1 MLKIL
6 VADDHSIVRKGLKHL
21 FESAGDIV
29 VAGEAASGDEVLAAL
44 RQGQFDL
51 LLLDLTMPGI
61 SGIEL
66 VEEIRARHARL
77 PILIFSM
84 RNELHVA
91 KRMAAL
97 GVAGY
102 ITKGGSDE
110 MLLSAIR
117 KVAAGGAF
125 VDPVIAEQM
134 MFEPA
139 GRASSE
145 PGSRLSQRELQ
156 ILKLLGQGKSVNEI
170 ADELLLNNR
179 TVSTYKARLMQKMNF
194 KNNAEL
200 VLYAS
205 ESGLI

>member
-6 VADDHSIVRKGLKHL
+6 IADDHSIVRKGLKHL
-21 FESAGDIV
+21 CKSAGDMV
-29 VAGEAASGDEVLAAL
+29 VAGEAASGEEVLEAL
-44 RQGQFDL
+44 QHSHFDL
-51 LLLDLTMPGI
+51 LLLDLTMPGVR
-61 SGIEL
+61 GLEL
-66 VEEIRARHARL
+66 VEKIREQHASL

-84 RNELHVA
+84 RSEMQVA

-97 GVAGY
+97 GVGGY

-117 KVAAGGAF
+117 KVAAGG
-125 VDPVIAEQM
+125 VSIDPLIAEQM
-134 MFEPA
+134 VFEQAKRRSPA
-139 GRASSE
+139 QGN
-145 PGSRLSQRELQ
+145 RLSQRELQ

-170 ADELLLNNR
+170 AAELFLSSR

-194 KNNAEL
+194 TNNAEL

>member
-6 VADDHSIVRKGLKHL
+6 IADDHSIVRKGLKHL
-21 FESAGDIV
+21 CKSAGDIV
-29 VAGEAASGDEVLAAL
+29 VAGEAANGEEVLEAL
-44 RQGQFDL
+44 RHTHFDL

-61 SGIEL
+61 GGVEL
-66 VEEIRARHARL
+66 VEKIRAQHASL

-84 RNELHVA
+84 RSEMQVA

-97 GVAGY
+97 GIGGY
-102 ITKGGSDE
+102 VTKGGSDE

-117 KVAAGGAF
+117 KVAAGG
-125 VDPVIAEQM
+125 VSIDPLIAEQM
-134 MFEPA
+134 VFEQAKQRSPVS
-139 GRASSE
+139 GK
-145 PGSRLSQRELQ
+145 RLSQRELQ

-170 ADELLLNNR
+170 ADELLLNSR

>member
-6 VADDHSIVRKGLKHL
+6 IADDHSIVRKGLKHL
-21 FESAGDIV
+21 CKSAGDMV
-29 VAGEAASGDEVLAAL
+29 VAGEAANGEEVLEAL
-44 RQGQFDL
+44 RHAHFDL
-51 LLLDLTMPGI
+51 LLLDLTMPGL
-61 SGIEL
+61 GGVEL
-66 VEEIRARHARL
+66 VEKIRAQHASL

-84 RNELHVA
+84 RSEMQVA

-97 GVAGY
+97 GVGGY

-110 MLLSAIR
+110 MLLAAIR
-117 KVAAGGAF
+117 KVAAGGIS
-125 VDPVIAEQM
+125 VDPLIAEQM
-134 MFEPA
+134 VFEQA
-139 GRASSE
+139 KRRSSM
-145 PGSRLSQRELQ
+145 PGNRLSQRELQ

-170 ADELLLNNR
+170 ADELLLNSR